1 MGAFI
6 TYGLISWIVFLDQIK
21 EVLKMDEQIHALSQ
35 ELYTQKSLLVMG
47 RGYNFATCLEGA
59 LVGFFF
65 LSPAFSKKSGGT

>member
-1 MGAFI
+1 MGLF
-6 TYGLISWIVFLDQIK
+6 SDQIK

-59 LVGFFF
+59 LVGIWWSCPVT
-65 LSPAFSKKSGGT
+65 LKRTWLLL